1 MMGNVD
7 FFDIGQRSAFARRRS
22 WTLRSTIDGRWWTY
36 NVGDLMGRSD
46 EVARHYDLQ
55 DRLIDLAVRIT
66 RVCDS
71 LPPTRA
77 GKHVAGQLLRCGTAA
92 APLHAE
98 ANSAESRKDFIHK
111 LGICLKELRETMA
124 WLRYLKSL
132 KLGDEASIDESIDR
146 TDRATAII
154 FTSIRT
160 AKRNEK
166 LKS

>member
-1 MMGNVD
+1 
-7 FFDIGQRSAFARRRS
+7 
-22 WTLRSTIDGRWWTY
+22 
-36 NVGDLMGRSD
+36 
-46 EVARHYDLQ
+46 
-55 DRLIDLAVRIT
+55 
-66 RVCDS
+66 
-71 LPPTRA
+71 
-77 GKHVAGQLLRCGTAA
+77 
-92 APLHAE
+92 
-98 ANSAESRKDFIHK
+98 
-111 LGICLKELRETMA
+111 MA

>member
-1 MMGNVD
+1 
-7 FFDIGQRSAFARRRS
+7 
-22 WTLRSTIDGRWWTY
+22 
-36 NVGDLMGRSD
+36 
-46 EVARHYDLQ
+46 
-55 DRLIDLAVRIT
+55 
-66 RVCDS
+66 
-71 LPPTRA
+71 
-77 GKHVAGQLLRCGTAA
+77 
-92 APLHAE
+92 LHAE